1 MFEMLV
7 IFLSASLVAGSSF
20 FPGEVN
26 SNVQFLWAV
35 PLERILFFSSPN
47 EDGGKPLLPDWMR
60 QDMNLIALQLYERF
74 QAEMRTSNITHDSR
88 DAESTVKA
96 FREFQHTYLPRG
108 SNNSTDL
115 HNLLCGSSANE
126 THNELDLNRESTQRA
141 IASLSGFG
149 KLLGKIATDFV
160 DRMGFSGGTKFL
172 YQARMWAEVLAP
184 GDFVEPKNVA
194 AEGAVAAGVIFTHIP
209 PDAEGTPRFEL
220 LDPRG
225 HNPPFG
231 QDQRLEAQQG
241 VGLLF
246 PAWVDRLTPPHRLKQ
261 GGAISPRSH
270 RIDWVFEIGL
280 FQFPEE
286 ALVRFYDLEMC
297 PFAHSFN
304 VPANQHFLQLD
315 VEELVKIDLHRPSLS
330 SS

>member
-1 MFEMLV
+1 MV
-7 IFLSASLVAGSSF
+7 IIFLTAALVVTGSSF

-35 PLERILFFSSPN
+35 PLERILFFSPN
-47 EDGGKPLLPDWMR
+47 DNGGKPLLPDWMR
-60 QDMNLIALQLYERF
+60 QDMNLIALELFERF
-74 QAEMRTSNITHDSR
+74 QAEMRTSNITLDSR

-115 HNLLCGSSANE
+115 YNLLCGSSVSNG
-126 THNELDLNRESTQRA
+126 TDDELDLSCESTQRA

-149 KLLGKIATDFV
+149 KLLGKVATDFV
-160 DRMGFSGGTKFL
+160 DRMGFAGGTKFL
-172 YQARMWAEVLAP
+172 YQARMWAEVLGP

-194 AEGAVAAGVIFTHIP
+194 TEGAVAAGVIFTHIP
-209 PDAEGTPRFEL
+209 PDTEGTPRFEL

-231 QDQRLEAQQG
+231 HDQRLEAQPG

-246 PAWVDRLTPPHRLKQ
+246 PGWVDRLTPPHRLKKG
-261 GGAISPRSH
+261 GGAFPGSH

-297 PFAHSFN
+297 PFAHSYN

-315 VEELVKIDLHRPSLS
+315 VEELVKIDLQRPSLS